1 VSTRLCSK
9 SSAKLSDMIDK
20 TQTSRR
26 SPPLFDESN
35 QGLVKLKDRN
45 T

>member
-1 VSTRLCSK
+1 
-9 SSAKLSDMIDK
+9 MIDK

-35 QGLVKLKDRN
+35 QGLVKLKDATLSVLRQCHISGFL
-45 T
+45 